1 MENTSSS
8 ISYELGCGSGKEI
21 ANRLKIVGVRS
32 LSDRELIQLSVGAL
46 DEPFVAATLLPALDR
61 CDIDALVKAD
71 GLTPVQARKLTALC
85 AAFELARR
93 RIRPEGVRISGPRDV
108 LPLVGH
114 LLDRQQEHVVVISL
128 SGAHEVIRVR
138 TVSMGLLTSC
148 PVHPREVFVGPLADR
163 AYAVILAHNHP
174 SGDPT
179 PSDEDRSITEQIR
192 KAGQILGIK
201 LLDHVIFARRGF
213 FSFQSGV
220 QGAMPLSGVGT

>member
-1 MENTSSS
+1 MENIT
-8 ISYELGCGSGKEI
+8 YELGCGSCKEI
-21 ANRLKIVGVRS
+21 VNRLKIVGVRS
-32 LSDRELIQLSVGAL
+32 LSDRELLQLSLGTL
-46 DEPFVAATLLPALDR
+46 DEHFVSATLLPALDR
-61 CDIDALVKAD
+61 SDIDSVAKTE
-71 GLTPVQARKLTALC
+71 GLSPARARKLSALC

-93 RIRPEGVRISGPRDV
+93 RIRPEGVRMSEPRDV
-108 LPLVGH
+108 LPLVAH

-201 LLDHVIFARRGF
+201 LLDHIIFARRGY
-213 FSFQSGV
+213 FSFQGAM
-220 QGAMPLSGVGT
+220 QGIMPLSG

>member
-1 MENTSSS
+1 MEH
-8 ISYELGCGSGKEI
+8 ISYDLGCGSAKEV
-21 ANRLKIVGVRS
+21 ANRLKIVGVRA
-32 LSDRELIQLSVGAL
+32 LSDRELLQLSLGAL
-46 DEPFVAATLLPALDR
+46 DEHLIVTTILPALDR
-61 CDIDALVKAD
+61 GDIDALANAD
-71 GLTPVQARKLTALC
+71 GLTGGRSGKLSALC

-93 RIRPEGVRISGPRDV
+93 RIRPDGLRISGPRDV

-163 AYAVILAHNHP
+163 ACAVILAHNHP

-213 FSFQSGV
+213 FSFQSGA
-220 QGAMPLSGVGT
+220 QGNMPLSGLES